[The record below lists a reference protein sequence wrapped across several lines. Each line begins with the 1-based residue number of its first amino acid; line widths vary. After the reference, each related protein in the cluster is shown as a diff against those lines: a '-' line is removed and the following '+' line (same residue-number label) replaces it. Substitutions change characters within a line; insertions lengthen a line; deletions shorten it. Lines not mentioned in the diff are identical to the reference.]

1 MAEFEPNEIAELNGE
16 RDVDF
21 IEPLRFKRR
30 WNENHYKFFVANAL
44 QTFHVGDKIVS
55 IPTMVDRN
63 SNGNPEPLT
72 ELLSKMR
79 EGDAQAAEQFTI
91 AVYRELRRL
100 AKRYM
105 RQERDGHS
113 LQTTGLVHE
122 AYLRLL
128 GNGPI
133 DWTNGSHFFATAST
147 VMRCI
152 LVDYARMKG
161 AQRRGGGA
169 THVLAEDHVLP
180 STKTN
185 WDRILDVDRA
195 LNEFALIDPRAVKV
209 VELRFFS
216 GLSEDE
222 AARILGVCT
231 RTVKRDWE
239 SAQAWLY
246 GRLGEGYGARGASA

>member
-169 THVLAEDHVLP
+169 THVLAEDHVFAVYKDQLGSHP
-180 STKTN
+180 RCRPGAERVRTGRSASGESG
-185 WDRILDVDRA
+185 RA
-195 LNEFALIDPRAVKV
+195 QIFFR
-209 VELRFFS
+209 VER
-216 GLSEDE
+216 
-222 AARILGVCT
+222 R
-231 RTVKRDWE
+231 
-239 SAQAWLY
+239 
-246 GRLGEGYGARGASA
+246 